1 MQKAAMRNCKG
12 LAVEVE
18 ILKIHLNQTN
28 AHTCPASAFVYDKGV
43 ARLGSADRHGHL
55 AMSMTCQVLKSSHVG
70 FLLAVKIYIG
80 NIYQS

>member
-43 ARLGSADRHGHL
+43 ARLCQHGHL
-55 AMSMTCQVLKSSHVG
+55 ATSMTCQVLKSSHMG
-70 FLLAVKIYIG
+70 FLLAVKICIG